1 MMNKQIE
8 KNINTDVEA
17 RNAFTETR
25 YVSEDELLASSQETI
40 TNLPSTSK
48 GASANKT
55 TQKVDK
61 QPTLKQMKSRYQRA
75 CFILKK
81 IEANKQAGKSD
92 PRDEKDEVECRKVVE
107 VYERHLATRKMSEKT
122 KPAKKDRFVS
132 SKRDRSLDETAS
144 TASSAKR
151 PKLNTTK
158 RAYADVAKDD
168 LSMGL
173 VDENGQNNQQ
183 VGERWGEIE
192 AKLTLMVIDHLMA
205 DPSGLPPTF
214 DSSLV
219 IRGCRVIK
227 CDNLASKDFL
237 TQCIAKISNAWEG
250 LRLKLIPA
258 REIPWRPR
266 ARIWLPK
273 LSGLSNE
280 KFIQVLKMQNPLVN
294 MNDWQVLRAEKPNK
308 NSMSYLLLIK
318 EENIED
324 LRKLGNKLKFG
335 IRHAKMKIF
344 LSTATDEEVDEVM
357 ETCSLPEDTGDL
369 NDATQS

>member
-1 MMNKQIE
+1 MNPKKKE
-8 KNINTDVEA
+8 NNNTDVGA

-40 TNLPSTSK
+40 TNMPSTSK
-48 GASANKT
+48 GASANKQP
-55 TQKVDK
+55 QKVDK

-92 PRDEKDEVECRKVVE
+92 PRDEKDEGECRKVVE
-107 VYERHLATRKMSEKT
+107 AYEQHLATRKMPEKT

-151 PKLNTTK
+151 PKLNATK

-168 LSMGL
+168 LSMAL

-205 DPSGLPPTF
+205 NPSGLPPTF

-258 REIPWRPR
+258 GEIPWRPR

-273 LSGLSNE
+273 LSGLSND

-294 MNDWQVLRAEKPNK
+294 MDEWQVLRAEKPNK

-318 EENIED
+318 EDNIED
-324 LRKLGNKLKFG
+324 LEKLGNKLKFG

-344 LSTATDEEVDEVM
+344 LNTATEEEVDEVM
-357 ETCSLPEDTGDL
+357 ETCSLPEGTGDA
-369 NDATQS
+369 NDATQL